1 MNGTRLILSFAA
13 LALLSTSGA
22 GAGDVTDRMWFGGG
36 LGAGFGDVDF
46 VTLEPVVGLDATDKL
61 SVGLGLIYRYSDD
74 KRFDPDLSTNDY
86 GANLFARYAIS
97 PSFFG
102 QVEYEYLNYEFR
114 RFDGSKGRDQF
125 DSLRAGPGYWQS
137 LGERTSLY
145 ALALYN
151 FNYDDDNSPY
161 DDPWV
166 YRVGVAVGF

>member
-46 VTLEPVVGLDATDKL
+46 VTLEPVVG
-61 SVGLGLIYRYSDD
+61 
-74 KRFDPDLSTNDY
+74 
-86 GANLFARYAIS
+86 YAIS